1 MNDTERGNMSS
12 DLRIRRAA
20 VEMQEAPA
28 RKLRAEMSPL
38 VLPNKFGNL
47 VLMCPLCAAG
57 VTAIPGP
64 IRGNAYQQAAKLLTE
79 KLRRHLTTCG
89 AVNVRV
95 MVAPTE
101 QKAG

>member
-1 MNDTERGNMSS
+1 MS
-12 DLRIRRAA
+12 DLDVRKAVAVRR
-20 VEMQEAPA
+20 EAPA

-38 VLPNKFGNL
+38 VSPNKFGHI